1 MPSVDRRFT
10 DWVDV
15 FEDSATPYLM
25 LDRNLCISGVNEA
38 YRQATLQPADA
49 LLRRGMFEAFP
60 DNPETPEAHSVA
72 NLSRSLEAVL
82 RFGHRER
89 MAIQR
94 YDVPSR
100 GSEGAF
106 VRKFWRPIN
115 SPLHHRSTGVV
126 VGVLHHVE
134 DVTAAVDRAA
144 QGTRPTTVDD
154 CPVDDVAV
162 ALAHEQQVTAL
173 LRDRSEHLQTA
184 LQTSRQIGTAI
195 GIVMSTYKV
204 TYSAAFDMI
213 RTVSQQTNRK
223 VHDIALDILEQGTLD
238 V

>member
-1 MPSVDRRFT
+1 MPFFDRRFA

-15 FEDSATPYLM
+15 FEDSAAPYLM
-25 LDRNLCISGVNEA
+25 LDRSLCICAVNEA

-49 LLRRGMFEAFP
+49 LLGRGMFEAFP
-60 DNPETPEAHSVA
+60 DNPETPEARSVA

-82 RFGHRER
+82 RFGQHER

-100 GSEGAF
+100 EGEGTF

-115 SPLHHRSTGVV
+115 SPLHDRSTGVV
-126 VGVLHHVE
+126 IGVLHHVE
-134 DVTAAVDRAA
+134 DVTAAVDSGA
-144 QGTRPTTVDD
+144 QGTNATTADD
-154 CPVDDVAV
+154 IPVDDVAV
-162 ALAHEQQVTAL
+162 ALAHEQRVTAS
-173 LRDRSEHLQTA
+173 LRDRGEHLQTA
-184 LQTSRQIGTAI
+184 LQTSRRIGTAI
-195 GIVMSTYKV
+195 GIVMATYKV

-213 RTVSQQTNRK
+213 CTHSSQTNRR
-223 VHDIALDILEQGTLD
+223 VRDIALDIVEQGHLD